1 MKKLIKNSPAAKAAF
16 AALMIG
22 ASFVKLHAGAVI
34 VNPAGTVALGVND
47 LGHLNFSGTTTSL
60 NAGTIGVSLFDAAGN
75 RGSGFYDGT
84 APGCLC
90 EGWGVSANETF
101 AGYANEAV
109 GTAGLTLS
117 SFTST
122 ATTATSVVTLTS
134 LPALKVTQAYAP
146 SVAAPGILFEDK
158 VTITNTGLT
167 DLTNVR
173 YVRVM
178 DWDIPPTEF
187 SEYVTIKGVATTT
200 LLSRSHDDGFSSANP
215 LASTGPLTA
224 GTLNQDFT
232 DVGPSD
238 HGAYFNFNFGTITA
252 GSSYVF
258 SVFYG
263 GGLSETSVLGAIG
276 AAGIELYSLGQSNG
290 GQTTGSPYTFAF
302 GFKGVGGTA
311 VEPPPPTGMTPVPEP
326 STYALMGVATLGL
339 IVAIRRRRA
348 KAA

>member
-1 MKKLIKNSPAAKAAF
+1 
-16 AALMIG
+16 MIG
-22 ASFVKLHAGAVI
+22 ASFTKLHAGAVI
-34 VNPAGTVALGVND
+34 INPAGTVALGVND
-47 LGHLNFSGTTTSL
+47 LGHLNFAPPTNTPL
-60 NAGTIGVSLFDAAGN
+60 NAPVYGVAVFDAAGDL
-75 RGSGFYDGT
+75 GSGFYDAT

-101 AGYANEAV
+101 SGYANEAI

-122 ATTATSVVTLTS
+122 ATTATSVVTLTD

-146 SVAAPGILFEDK
+146 SVAAPGILFENK

-178 DWDIPPTEF
+178 DWDVPPTEY
-187 SEYVTIKGVATTT
+187 SEYVTIKGVATTS
-200 LLSRSHDDGFSSANP
+200 LLSKSHDDGFASSDP
-215 LASTGPLTA
+215 LSASNSDGILS

-232 DVGPSD
+232 DSGPFD

-263 GGLSETSVLGAIG
+263 GGFNESSVLGAIG
-276 AAGIELYSLGQSNG
+276 DAGIELYSLGQSSNG
-290 GQTTGSPYTFAF
+290 GETTGSPYTFAF
-302 GFKGVGGTA
+302 GFRGVGGTA
-311 VEPPPPTGMTPVPEP
+311 VEPPTGMTPVPEP
-326 STYALMGVATLGL
+326 GTYALMGVATLGL